1 MSMPPR
7 TTIPMANGNQLAEIT
22 REARQQLSAIQGYTE
37 MVEEEVTD
45 QIPSLLGDLSNIR
58 EATERLTELVTRLEQ
73 EVANARTLAS
83 VDPLTGIPNRRAFF
97 EQGAHAFNDLEPV
110 SLILLDVDKFKHI
123 NDHYGHLVGD
133 EVLAAVVERFQ
144 RAVRDRDMLA
154 RLAGDEFVLLLP
166 GATYDVA
173 MAVAARLRQKVTREP
188 VRTSAGLVPVTVS
201 LGVAERSDDTPELK
215 HLVEA
220 ADVAMY
226 NAKRTGRNR
235 VA

>member
-1 MSMPPR
+1 MPI
-7 TTIPMANGNQLAEIT
+7 TNGDHLAEIS
-22 REARQQLSAIQGYTE
+22 RDARQQLSAIQGYTE
-37 MVEEEVTD
+37 MVEEEIAEQLPD
-45 QIPSLLGDLSNIR
+45 LLSDLANIR
-58 EATERLTELVTRLEQ
+58 EAGKRLTELVATLEQ
-73 EVANARTLAS
+73 EVAHARTLAS

-97 EQGAHAFNDLEPV
+97 ERGGHLFADVDPV
-110 SLILLDVDKFKHI
+110 SLILLDIDRFKHI

-144 RAVRDRDMLA
+144 RAVRDHDMLA

-173 MAVAARLRQKVTREP
+173 MAVAARLRQKVTNEP
-188 VRTSAGLVPVTVS
+188 VRTSGGLVSVTVS
-201 LGVAERSDDTPELK
+201 LGVAERGEATPELK
-215 HLVEA
+215 DLVEA